1 MASTCLRYSLQM
13 ASMAPGVAAADVG
26 MKRATNSPWAVRS
39 AMALSESFHLPAW
52 ESPEKRY
59 RSRWSWRMTPGV
71 MGMLSWLSWTMSKT
85 YRYPAISRSSRFFG
99 STFSSISSRRRL
111 SEVEMFSI
119 LFEALVLWILATST
133 KAAKRLGWAAESR
146 DVLPLSS
153 RMFPRADTTSGV
165 MRLASALLKSN

>member
-1 MASTCLRYSLQM
+1 
-13 ASMAPGVAAADVG
+13 
-26 MKRATNSPWAVRS
+26 
-39 AMALSESFHLPAW
+39 
-52 ESPEKRY
+52 
-59 RSRWSWRMTPGV
+59 MTPGV